1 MRKQNKS
8 QSRQERYITKLAEDL
23 RKFRE
28 RELAGEKI
36 PARERRNIRARE
48 RRIMNRMKNEAYPL
62 LEEANRVMKMLEEN
76 DINTLSLQRVKD
88 ELRDIGKVSFN
99 FEGARSYS
107 ELVSEITRARTFLT
121 SPDTNVLTGRRV
133 ARNEALI
140 QKYEDKLDSLAHNTY
155 VQSGLIASE
164 EDAKQIF
171 RNYRKIEE
179 VHMARIGKR
188 GQSGVYG
195 SENLILYMIDVH
207 NQGLNEFDYGEQ
219 AMLDFDLESLP
230 EFKEVLEERNKVT
243 GISGLFEKGG
253 YYGRLEG
260 LL

>member
-1 MRKQNKS
+1 MKKQNKKQSS
-8 QSRQERYITKLAEDL
+8 QDRYITRLAHDL
-23 RKFRE
+23 KAFRE
-28 RELAGEKI
+28 REAAGEEISSK
-36 PARERRNIRARE
+36 ERRNMRARE
-48 RRIMNRMKNEAYPL
+48 RRIMKRMEKEAYPL
-62 LEEANRVMKMLEEN
+62 LEEANRVMRMLEDN
-76 DINTLSLQRVKD
+76 DVNTLSLQRVRD
-88 ELRDIGKVSFN
+88 ELRDMGKVSFN
-99 FEGARSYS
+99 FEGAKSYS
-107 ELVSEITRARTFLT
+107 DLVSEITRARTFLN

-133 ARNEALI
+133 ARNEALF
-140 QKYEDKLDSLAHNTY
+140 QKYGDKLDSLAHNTY
-155 VQSGLIASE
+155 VQSGLIATE

-171 RNYRKIEE
+171 KNYRKIEE

-230 EFKEVLEERNKVT
+230 EFKEILEERNKVT

-253 YYGRLEG
+253 YYGKLEG